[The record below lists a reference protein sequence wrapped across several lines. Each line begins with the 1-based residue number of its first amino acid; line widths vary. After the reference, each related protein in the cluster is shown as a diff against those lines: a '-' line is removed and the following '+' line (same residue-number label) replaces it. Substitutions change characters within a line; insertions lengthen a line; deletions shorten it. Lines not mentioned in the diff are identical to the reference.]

1 MQYFRNIQTS
11 EANDSPWRTE
21 EGMRGNR
28 QLSCH
33 ATTHQEL
40 QNQVPQHCPQVLL
53 PREIDR
59 YKTWCCTTTDLCT
72 VFWGN
77 WWALTCSGQTSD
89 LILCSLNLLWTD
101 TVSKSRR
108 TVLIAKDSE
117 SSWAQGK
124 CAACKLDGFP
134 ISRARVCQEGYGQWK
149 QLLQTANL
157 PISLLITTSAHCAE
171 RGIPIMVA
179 QESLQVGLCLSL
191 LILSMQR
198 SGLLKFLNICLVKV
212 PVCIF

>member
-1 MQYFRNIQTS
+1 MIHPEGQKKGWRETS
-11 EANDSPWRTE
+11 SYPAMLLLIRSCKIKSHNNVPRSFCPGRLTGTRLDVALPLISI
-21 EGMRGNR
+21 
-28 QLSCH
+28 LSSGGTGGLWP
-33 ATTHQEL
+33 AQGRPL
-40 QNQVPQHCPQVLL
+40 
-53 PREIDR
+53 
-59 YKTWCCTTTDLCT
+59 TWSSAASMPT
-72 VFWGN
+72 
-77 WWALTCSGQTSD
+77 
-89 LILCSLNLLWTD
+89 LLWTD

-108 TVLIAKDSE
+108 TVLIAKNSE

-134 ISRARVCQEGYGQWK
+134 ISRARVWQEGYGQWK

-157 PISLLITTSAHCAE
+157 PISLLITTAAHCAE
-171 RGIPIMVA
+171 WGIPIMVA

-198 SGLLKFLNICLVKV
+198 SGLLKFLNICLAKV